1 MIFRPECGRVI
12 LAVVPDNFLQTNH
25 LRQTNRRQA
34 RDARYVYN
42 RLR

>member
-1 MIFRPECGRVI
+1 MIFRPECGRMT
-12 LAVVPDNFLQTNH
+12 LAVVPDNFLQNNH
-25 LRQTNRRQA
+25 LRQTNCRQA

>member
-12 LAVVPDNFLQTNH
+12 LAVVPDNFLQNNH